1 MAARKVLDRQPG
13 ATPEVRRD
21 GDAVTFVLE
30 VAGAPERLKLVIRC
44 TQTDIFAS
52 VAQDPEPRP

>member
-13 ATPEVRRD
+13 ATPDVRRD
-21 GDAVTFVLE
+21 GNAVTFMLD

-44 TQTDIFAS
+44 TQTDIFVS
-52 VAQDPEPRP
+52 VAQDPLPRP